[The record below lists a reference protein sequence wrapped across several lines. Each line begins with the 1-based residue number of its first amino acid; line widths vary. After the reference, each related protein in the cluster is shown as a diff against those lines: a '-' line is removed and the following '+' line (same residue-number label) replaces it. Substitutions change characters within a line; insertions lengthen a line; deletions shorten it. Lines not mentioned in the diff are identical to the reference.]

1 VPKVFNEQG
10 EAQIMHV
17 FPVVLAGGSG
27 TRLWPLSRK
36 DFPKQFLQLHGEHS
50 LLQQT
55 VMRAEKIPHQQMLV
69 VGNEAH
75 YFLCQD
81 QLKNIN
87 TNLKYLLEP
96 CARNTAP
103 AIACAAHHVLNTVGE
118 DGVLLILP
126 SDHWIEDEVAWCE
139 SMQHAIDFVQH
150 TPAMATFGIKPTSP
164 KTGYGYIDIGAA
176 QAKGVYSI
184 ARFREKPSLEVA
196 EACMQSG
203 MSYWNSGMFVCRATT
218 YLEELSQFEPEL
230 FKSSEAAYQK
240 AHQQNDYF
248 RLDAS
253 AFASCRS
260 ESIDYAVMEK
270 TTRAVV
276 VPIDMAW
283 NDLGCWSAV
292 AETSASDENGN
303 VLQGKALAE
312 KSKGCL
318 ISSEHALVTAL
329 GVQDQIIVATRDA
342 VLVADKKYS
351 QQVKDLVASLG
362 EEHQLLAE
370 AHTCT
375 QRPWGT
381 FEILAE
387 GDAFKVKRLMLKPGA
402 KISLQKHEKRAEHW
416 VVVAGVAEV
425 VNGDDVFQLRV
436 NQSTYIAPKTMHRL
450 SNPGQQ
456 PLYVIEVQSGSYLG
470 EDDITRYDDIYARD
484 TETVMAEP
492 T

>member
-1 VPKVFNEQG
+1 MQ
-10 EAQIMHV
+10 V

-36 DFPKQFLQLHGEHS
+36 DFPKQFLKLHGENS

-55 VMRAEKIPHQQMLV
+55 VMRASKVPHQNMLV
-69 VGNEAH
+69 IGNEAH

-81 QLKNIN
+81 QLQSIN
-87 TNLKYLLEP
+87 SNLTYLLEP

-103 AIACAAHHVLNTVGE
+103 AIAAAAHHVVNNLGE
-118 DGVLLILP
+118 DGVLLVLP
-126 SDHWIEDEVAWCE
+126 SDHWIEDEAAWCKA
-139 SMQHAIDFVQH
+139 MQSAIDYVKD
-150 TPAMATFGIKPTSP
+150 TPAMVTFGIKPTSP
-164 KTGYGYIDIGAA
+164 KTGYGYIDTGEE
-176 QAKGVYSI
+176 QSKGVYQV
-184 ARFREKPSLEVA
+184 ARFREKPTVDVA
-196 EACMQSG
+196 TMCMESG
-203 MSYWNSGMFVCRATT
+203 TSYWNSGMFVCRATT

-230 FKSSEAAYQK
+230 FKVSELAYQN

-248 RLDAS
+248 RLDEAAFS
-253 AFASCRS
+253 ACRA
-260 ESIDYAVMEK
+260 ESIDYAIMEK

-276 VPIDMAW
+276 VPMNIVW

-292 AETSASDENGN
+292 AETNAADEHGN

-312 KSKGCL
+312 KSEGCL

-329 GVQDQIIVATRDA
+329 GIQDQIIVATRDA

-362 EEHQLLAE
+362 DEHQLLAE

-387 GDAFKVKRLMLKPGA
+387 GEAFKVKRLMLKPGA
-402 KISLQKHEKRAEHW
+402 KISLQRHEKRAEHW
-416 VVVAGVAEV
+416 VVVAGIAEV
-425 VNGDDVFQLRV
+425 VNGEEVLQLQV

-450 SNPGQQ
+450 SNPGDT
-456 PLYVIEVQSGSYLG
+456 PLYVIEVQSGAYLG
-470 EDDITRYDDIYARD
+470 EDDITRYDDIYARK
-484 TETVMAEP
+484 TASAQVLNEA
-492 T
+492 

>member
-1 VPKVFNEQG
+1 
-10 EAQIMHV
+10 MHV

-36 DFPKQFLQLHGEHS
+36 AFPKQFLQLHGKGS

-55 VMRAEKIPHQQMLV
+55 VQRAAKISSQNMLV

-81 QLKNIN
+81 QLQEMHA
-87 TNLKYLLEP
+87 NLTYLLEP

-126 SDHWIEDEVAWCE
+126 SDHWIEDEAAWGDA
-139 SMQHAIDFVQH
+139 MQHAIDFVRE
-150 TPAMATFGIKPTSP
+150 TPAMLTFGIKPNAP
-164 KTGYGYIDIGAA
+164 KTGYGYIDIGTQ

-184 ARFREKPSLEVA
+184 ARFREKPSIEIA
-196 EACMQSG
+196 EECMQSG
-203 MSYWNSGMFVCRATT
+203 QSYWNSGMFVCRATT

-230 FKSSEAAYQK
+230 FKASEAAYQK
-240 AHQQNDYF
+240 AYQQHDYY
-248 RLDAS
+248 RLDNA
-253 AFASCRS
+253 AFSQCRS
-260 ESIDYAVMEK
+260 ESIDYAIMEK
-270 TTRAVV
+270 TTCAVV
-276 VPIDMAW
+276 VPMDIVW

-292 AETSASDENGN
+292 AETNEQDENGN

-312 KSKGCL
+312 KSEGCL
-318 ISSEHALVTAL
+318 ISSEHTLVTAI

-351 QQVKDLVASLG
+351 QEVKDLVASFG
-362 EEHQLLAE
+362 DEHQLLAE
-370 AHTCT
+370 AHTCS

-381 FEILAE
+381 FEVLAE
-387 GDAFKVKRLMLKPGA
+387 GEAFKVKRLMLKPGA
-402 KISLQKHEKRAEHW
+402 KISLQRHELRAEHW

-425 VNGDDVFQLRV
+425 QNGEQVFQLQV
-436 NQSTYIAPKTMHRL
+436 NQSTYIAPKTIHRL
-450 SNPGQQ
+450 SNPGDA
-456 PLYVIEVQSGSYLG
+456 PLYVIEVQSGAYLG

-484 TETVMAEP
+484 TVAVLDEP
-492 T
+492 V

>member
-1 VPKVFNEQG
+1 
-10 EAQIMHV
+10 MTHV

-36 DFPKQFLQLHGEHS
+36 DFPKQFLKLHGKQS

-55 VMRAEKIPHQQMLV
+55 VMRAEKIPHQNLLV
-69 VGNEAH
+69 VGNESH

-81 QLKNIN
+81 QLQH
-87 TNLKYLLEP
+87 TNPNLTYLLEP

-103 AIACAAHHVLNTVGE
+103 AIACAAHHILNTVGE
-118 DGVLLILP
+118 DGVLVILP
-126 SDHWIEDEVAWCE
+126 SDHWIEDEAPWRAA
-139 SMQHAIDFVQH
+139 MQRAIDFVSH
-150 TPAMATFGIKPTSP
+150 TPAMVTFGIKPTSP
-164 KTGYGYIDIGAA
+164 KTGYGYIDIAA
-176 QAKGVYSI
+176 EQEKGVYGI

-196 EACMQSG
+196 EACMKSD

-218 YLEELSQFEPEL
+218 YLEELSEFEPEL
-230 FKSSEAAYQK
+230 FKSTEAAYHN
-240 AHQQNDYF
+240 AHQQHDYF

-253 AFASCRS
+253 AFSTCRS

-270 TTRAVV
+270 TSRAVI
-276 VPIDMAW
+276 VPMNLTW

-292 AETSASDENGN
+292 AETNASDAQGN

-312 KSKGCL
+312 KSEGCL
-318 ISSEHALVTAL
+318 ISSEHVLVTAL
-329 GVQDQIIVATRDA
+329 GVRDQIIVATKDA

-362 EEHQLLAE
+362 DEHQLLAE

-375 QRPWGT
+375 HRPWGT

-387 GDAFKVKRLMLKPGA
+387 GEAFKVKRLMLKPGA
-402 KISLQKHEKRAEHW
+402 KISLQKHEHRAEHW
-416 VVVAGVAEV
+416 VVVAGIAEV
-425 VNGDDVFQLRV
+425 VNGDDVFQLEV

-450 SNPGQQ
+450 SNPGGK
-456 PLYVIEVQSGSYLG
+456 PLYVIEVQSGVYLG

-484 TETVMAEP
+484 IKAIEAESI
-492 T
+492 